1 MKPSRSNHACRRSR
15 DDAAKWRRHDLRQ
28 ACPPKMH
35 WTKQLDSSSL
45 PIRSWCADVEPG
57 ALVQAENL
65 SRHPALFSHVALMP
79 DCHQGYGMPIG
90 GVVAADAAVIPA
102 AVGVDIGCGMRAV
115 ETDLPAE
122 RFADIRVRR
131 ALQERLKER
140 IPVGEGVSH
149 KEQQKWE
156 GFEEYLGNN
165 GQVRD
170 WCCALDRRNLGTLG
184 GGNHFVELQRST
196 PVDGSAGEPE
206 GGAKVWLMIHSGSR
220 NLGKRI
226 EEHYHR
232 IAAKRCGHYRVRLP
246 DPDLAFLPIE
256 EPDGHDYFRD
266 MLLALRYAEENRRRM
281 MAAFKEAVA
290 EFAPEATFLRE
301 LDVHHNYAAFEEHFG
316 KKVCVHRKGAT
327 SAKRDE
333 LGIIPGS
340 MGAASYIVRGLGNPD
355 SFESCSHGAGR
366 KMSRIAAC
374 TTLTPEQCD
383 AALDG
388 IVYERWHPYRKF
400 GKAKGRLDLSEAP
413 QAYKDIEDVIR
424 SERDLVE
431 PLVRLVPM
439 SSLKG

>member
-1 MKPSRSNHACRRSR
+1 
-15 DDAAKWRRHDLRQ
+15 
-28 ACPPKMH
+28 MH
-35 WTKQLDSSSL
+35 WTKQLDTESL

-57 ALVQAENL
+57 ALTQAENL

-131 ALQERLKER
+131 VLQERLKER

-149 KEQQKWE
+149 PDRQEWE
-156 GFEEYLGNN
+156 GFESYIANN
-165 GQVRD
+165 EARAGL
-170 WCCALDRRNLGTLG
+170 WPAKLDRMNLGTLG

-196 PVDGSAGEPE
+196 ALDGSDGEPD
-206 GGAKVWLMIHSGSR
+206 GGSRIWLMIHSGSR

-232 IAAKRCGHYRVRLP
+232 RAAQLCQRYRVRLP
-246 DPDLAFLPIE
+246 DPDLAFLPIAE
-256 EPDGHDYFRD
+256 AEGHDYFID
-266 MLLALRYAEENRRRM
+266 MLFALRYAEENRRRM
-281 MAAFKEAVA
+281 MAAFKDTVA

-366 KMSRIAAC
+366 RMSRIAAC

-383 AALDG
+383 AALEG
-388 IVYERWHPYRKF
+388 IVYERWHAYKKF

-424 SERDLVE
+424 SESDLVE
-431 PLVRLVPM
+431 PLVRLVPL